1 MSKELGESLK
11 YLRKQCELTQ
21 RQVADVLHIDRS
33 TYAYYEAG
41 TTEPDLKSISKL
53 SQIFNV
59 DPIVFLPTE
68 KQQSGLSLRDVPGSP
83 FDEVLSKEKSVP
95 DLKDEKIYSIAKDE
109 RSVLIWYRTLS
120 PEQKESFREFAQ
132 KFLDEQE

>member
-1 MSKELGESLK
+1 MSKELGKALR

-33 TYAYYEAG
+33 TYAYYESG
-41 TTEPDLKSISKL
+41 TTEPDLKSIRKL

-59 DPIVFLPTE
+59 DPIVFLPNE
-68 KQQSGLSLRDVPGSP
+68 DRMPGLSLRDVSGSP
-83 FDEVLSKEKSVP
+83 FDEVLSEEEEVL

-109 RSVLIWYRTLS
+109 RSMLIWYRTLT
-120 PEQKESFREFAQ
+120 PEQKESLREFAQ
-132 KFLDEQE
+132 KFTDE